1 MIQLE
6 ASCNVSSYNTTQSEL
21 AEVVTRINE
30 TLRNNGLR
38 GVPIIDGSVL
48 IAGLKRCATAGMH
61 LHVVHYRV
69 CVCVFVCSC
78 VCVCVCMCAFLY
90 FMLVSVCQCMRTCIG
105 VLAHIQ
111 WTLILTPLVTVGS
124 SGNGIS

>member
-69 CVCVFVCSC
+69 CVCVHVCIL
-78 VCVCVCMCAFLY
+78 VFH
-90 FMLVSVCQCMRTCIG
+90 VSVCLSMHENMYRCTCP
-105 VLAHIQ
+105 H
-111 WTLILTPLVTVGS
+111 TVDPHPNP
-124 SGNGIS
+124 SGHSR